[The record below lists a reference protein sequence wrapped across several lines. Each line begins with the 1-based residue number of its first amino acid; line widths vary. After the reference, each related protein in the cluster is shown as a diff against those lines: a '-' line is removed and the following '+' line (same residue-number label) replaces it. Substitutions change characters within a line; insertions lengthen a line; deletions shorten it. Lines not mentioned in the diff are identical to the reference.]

1 MGQLITTIFETHPW
15 HVPTVH
21 FPIALTGTSL
31 FFLILALWQ
40 RNEFLEKAAFYNMAL
55 AAASTIVAGI
65 TGYRDYIVRFEGDM
79 PYSSLKIF
87 LAITL
92 LALTIIIVISR
103 WRRPELLWKPSTM
116 ILYLLA
122 FTGSFGLATA
132 LGFFGGVI
140 LYGF

>member
-1 MGQLITTIFETHPW
+1 
-15 HVPTVH
+15 
-21 FPIALTGTSL
+21 
-31 FFLILALWQ
+31 
-40 RNEFLEKAAFYNMAL
+40 MAL
-55 AAASTIVAGI
+55 AAASTIVAGM

-79 PYSSLKIF
+79 PYSSLKTF